1 MALAPIDTLINEKLV
16 SLGFTVQEL
25 AAARE
30 SSVKNKTSFLYE
42 VEHLNKVN
50 SRLIVET
57 LAPAMN
63 CPIVHLEDRDIPQ
76 NIIDLIPKDLAEK
89 LRVVPIDRSA
99 NNLIVA
105 TGNPLSVEIVK
116 SIQRRTNFFARLVL
130 ASEIRLEEAIKKYYA
145 SYLDVSTLK
154 IDDIVSEHDAN
165 ARQEIGG
172 DNSDDAGIIRLAN
185 YILQQCLSQGA
196 SDIHVEPYET
206 EMRVRLRI
214 DGALRELLKVKL
226 AWRDSLLTKMK
237 IMAKMNISE
246 KRLPQDA
253 NMNVSIGGRPVDFRV
268 NSCPTAYGEKIVM
281 RILDKGSLQT
291 DMTKLGFDETDLQK
305 FKHSIHQANG
315 MVLVTGPT
323 GSGKTVTL
331 YSALAE
337 LNTLSDNIV
346 TAEDPVEFTL
356 PGINQVPIRNEI
368 GLDFKTALK
377 AFLRQDPDI
386 IMVGEIRDLETA
398 EIAMK
403 AALTGHMV
411 LSTLHT
417 NSAPETVT
425 RLLNM
430 GVEPFNLVSALTC
443 VVAQRL
449 MRKVCSRCAEV
460 DPDVTPEVL
469 IDLGF
474 HPSFASSVVAKRGK
488 GCGTCNN
495 TGEKGRTAIHEVLV
509 MTEDVKQ
516 AVAHKLAPMEFKQ
529 VCMRSGMKT
538 LRQSALLKLAQGLV
552 SVKEVLAMTMPDHQ
566 IDPGEQSA
574 A

>member
-1 MALAPIDTLINEKLV
+1 MALSPIDTLIDQKLA

-25 AAARE
+25 ALARDAAT
-30 SSVKNKTSFLYE
+30 KNKTPFLQE
-42 VEHLNKVN
+42 VEILNKVN
-50 SRLIVET
+50 SRAILEA
-57 LAPAMN
+57 LAPVMS
-63 CPIVHLEDRDIPQ
+63 CPCVHLEDRDIPQ

-89 LRVVPIDRSA
+89 LRIIPIDRSA

-105 TGNPLSVEIVK
+105 TGNPLSLEIVK
-116 SIQRRTNFFARLVL
+116 SIQKKTNFFARLVL
-130 ASEIRLEEAIKKYYA
+130 ASELRLDEAIKKYYA
-145 SYLDVSTLK
+145 SYLDVSTLQ
-154 IDDIVSEHDAN
+154 IEDVVSAN
-165 ARQEIGG
+165 SANSRQEIGG
-172 DNSDDAGIIRLAN
+172 DNADDAGITRLAN
-185 YILQQCLSQGA
+185 YILQQCLVQGA
-196 SDIHVEPYET
+196 SDVHVEPYET
-206 EMRVRLRI
+206 DMRVRLRV

-226 AWRDSLLTKMK
+226 SWRDALLTKMK

-268 NSCPTAYGEKIVM
+268 NSLPTAYGEKIVM

-291 DMTKLGFDETDLQK
+291 DMTKLGFEADDLRR
-305 FKHSIHQANG
+305 FKDCIHQANG

-337 LNTLSDNIV
+337 LNKSTDNIV

-356 PGINQVPIRNEI
+356 PGINQVPIRNDI

-449 MRKVCSRCAEV
+449 IRKVCSRCAAP
-460 DPDVTPEVL
+460 DPDVTPQIL
-469 IDLGF
+469 IDMGF
-474 HPSFASSVVAKRGK
+474 HPAYASKVVAMKGK
-488 GCGTCNN
+488 GCATCNN

-516 AVAHKLAPMEFKQ
+516 AVAKKFAPMELKQ
-529 VCMRSGMKT
+529 VCMKSGMRS
-538 LRQSALLKLAQGLV
+538 LRQSALLKVAQGV
-552 SVKEVLAMTMPDHQ
+552 ISVTEVLAMTMPDND
-566 IDPGEQSA
+566 IDRSDQDA